1 MRNTPLKQQPLLT
14 PSLLWVMAI
23 ATGLVVANIYY
34 NQPLL
39 KQMEGTFKIT
49 EGRAQLIAVL
59 TQMGYAAGML
69 LLLPLA
75 DMLER
80 KRLMMFDFVL
90 IVLSLLGA
98 AFAPN
103 MAVMLIASFFIG
115 LSSMIPQMLIPM
127 AAHLTGPENR
137 GKTVGFVMSGL
148 LMGILLSRTLSGYIG
163 AHFGWRTM
171 FMIAAALML
180 VLWVLLYFMLP
191 KLEAEYDGN
200 YSTLM
205 RSMLRLIKTEPK
217 LRLAALRGAL
227 GFACFSAFWTTLTFL
242 LSQPQFNG
250 NSQTAGYFGLVG
262 AFGALGASVMGR
274 LSDRVNPYKL
284 TTVTIL
290 LIIVSYVVFSFSG
303 SSLIGLV
310 IGVILLDLGVQSTHI
325 SNQTMVFGLNP
336 HERNRLNTVY
346 IVCYFLGGSLGTYLA
361 SAVWNRYH
369 WNGVCA
375 IGLGFSTT
383 LLLVHL
389 FSRRIAVTT

>member
-39 KQMEGTFKIT
+39 KQMEGSFKIT

-191 KLEAEYDGN
+191 TVETEYDGN
-200 YSTLM
+200 YGTLM

-303 SSLIGLV
+303 SSMIGLV

-383 LLLVHL
+383 LLLVHV

>member
-127 AAHLTGPENR
+127 TAHLTGPENR

-303 SSLIGLV
+303 SSMIGLV

>member
-171 FMIAAALML
+171 FIIAAALML

-191 KLEAEYDGN
+191 TVEAEYDGN
-200 YSTLM
+200 YGSLM

-242 LSQPQFNG
+242 LSQPQFKG

-303 SSLIGLV
+303 SSMIGLV

>member
-171 FMIAAALML
+171 FIIAAALML

-191 KLEAEYDGN
+191 TVEAEYDGN
-200 YSTLM
+200 YGTLM

-242 LSQPQFNG
+242 LSQPQFKG

-303 SSLIGLV
+303 SSMIGLV